1 MRCLADTSLEN
12 KTVALRVDLNVP
24 VRDGS
29 VLDDSRIIAIMPT
42 LEYILER
49 GGKVLLLS
57 HFGRPT
63 AGSFESQYSLAPIAS
78 HLSAALNLDVK
89 LFPTIAD
96 VNFDSKVSLLENVRF
111 LAGELENEL
120 ELSKKLASLADVY
133 IFDAF
138 GTAHRKQASTFG
150 AIEQSAVS
158 CGGLLLEKEMGA
170 LNQAISSN
178 ALPSLAIVGG
188 SKVSTK
194 LQVLK
199 NLVLIS
205 SSVITGG
212 GITNTFLKAQGCDV
226 GKSLCETSMLEE
238 AKKLLDTGKIIL
250 PKKVIVSTGID
261 STDVRECSVNEVEEH
276 EMILDQIIDEVS
288 LALISKAKQIIWN
301 GPVGVFEREVYS
313 KGTRDLAVAIAA
325 SSALS
330 LAGGGETLL
339 AIKLFIDSS
348 NISYCST
355 GGGAFLEF
363 MEGKELPSLVALGV
377 KF

>member
-1 MRCLADTSLEN
+1 MRCLPDTSLEN

-188 SKVSTK
+188 STATCETYSSLAWVPRREDGPRCFRMDSMVALSLPVVSRWAAC
-194 LQVLK
+194 
-199 NLVLIS
+199 S
-205 SSVITGG
+205 RR
-212 GITNTFLKAQGCDV
+212 LKAI
-226 GKSLCETSMLEE
+226 ETTSSM
-238 AKKLLDTGKIIL
+238 
-250 PKKVIVSTGID
+250 P
-261 STDVRECSVNEVEEH
+261 
-276 EMILDQIIDEVS
+276 
-288 LALISKAKQIIWN
+288 
-301 GPVGVFEREVYS
+301 
-313 KGTRDLAVAIAA
+313 
-325 SSALS
+325 SALS
-330 LAGGGETLL
+330 ALTRT
-339 AIKLFIDSS
+339 I
-348 NISYCST
+348 
-355 GGGAFLEF
+355 GA
-363 MEGKELPSLVALGV
+363 
-377 KF
+377 

>member
-1 MRCLADTSLEN
+1 MCI
-12 KTVALRVDLNVP
+12 
-24 VRDGS
+24 RD
-29 VLDDSRIIAIMPT
+29 R
-42 LEYILER
+42 
-49 GGKVLLLS
+49 
-57 HFGRPT
+57 
-63 AGSFESQYSLAPIAS
+63 
-78 HLSAALNLDVK
+78 
-89 LFPTIAD
+89 
-96 VNFDSKVSLLENVRF
+96 
-111 LAGELENEL
+111 
-120 ELSKKLASLADVY
+120 
-133 IFDAF
+133 F

>member
-363 MEGKELPSLVALGV
+363 MEGKELKSPCPL
-377 KF
+377 KQ